1 MTKEEA
7 KKWGLILLAYGYGDQ
22 CDVVVKEKGINTVPL
37 SDVYVVDSGDCGVSE
52 DDYDI
57 MELSSPACPKP
68 FFIKELHWEYEEK
81 SYEDLVAKYI
91 KFPKDEIFYFA
102 REFIKAAASAEKAEA
117 DFFKMGR
124 FYLSKDPPNIQ
135 DNGYFIQVDK

>member
-37 SDVYVVDSGDCGVSE
+37 SDVYVVDSGDSGVRE
-52 DDYDI
+52 DCYDI

-68 FFIKELHWEYEEK
+68 FLIKELHWEYEEK
-81 SYEDLVAKYI
+81 SDENFVAKYI

-102 REFIKAAASAEKAEA
+102 RELIKAAASAEKAEA

-124 FYLSKDPPNIQ
+124 FFSKGDI
-135 DNGYFIQVDK
+135 DK

>member
-52 DDYDI
+52 DNYDI

-68 FFIKELHWEYEEK
+68 FLIKELHWEYEEK
-81 SYEDLVAKYI
+81 SDENFVAKYI

-102 REFIKAAASAEKAEA
+102 REFIKAAASAEKAEG
-117 DFFKMGR
+117 DFFKIGR
-124 FYLSKDPPNIQ
+124 FFSK
-135 DNGYFIQVDK
+135 GDKDERI

>member
-52 DDYDI
+52 DNYDI

-68 FFIKELHWEYEEK
+68 FLIKELHWEYEEK
-81 SYEDLVAKYI
+81 SDENFVAKYI

-102 REFIKAAASAEKAEA
+102 RELIKAAASAETAKV

-124 FYLSKDPPNIQ
+124 FFSK
-135 DNGYFIQVDK
+135 GDKN

>member
-37 SDVYVVDSGDCGVSE
+37 SDVYVVDSGDHGVSE

-57 MELSSPACPKP
+57 MELSSPACPK
-68 FFIKELHWEYEEK
+68 
-81 SYEDLVAKYI
+81 
-91 KFPKDEIFYFA
+91 
-102 REFIKAAASAEKAEA
+102 
-117 DFFKMGR
+117 G
-124 FYLSKDPPNIQ
+124 N
-135 DNGYFIQVDK
+135 

>member
-37 SDVYVVDSGDCGVSE
+37 SDVYVVDSGDHGVSE
-52 DDYDI
+52 DNYDI

-68 FFIKELHWEYEEK
+68 FLIKELHWEYEEK
-81 SYEDLVAKYI
+81 SEGELVAKCI
-91 KFPKDEIFYFA
+91 KFPKNEIFYFA
-102 REFIKAAASAEKAEA
+102 REFIKAAASAKTAEG

-124 FYLSKDPPNIQ
+124 FFNK
-135 DNGYFIQVDK
+135 GDKN

>member
-37 SDVYVVDSGDCGVSE
+37 SDVYVVDSGDHGVSE
-52 DDYDI
+52 DNYDI

-68 FFIKELHWEYEEK
+68 FLIKELHWEYEEK
-81 SYEDLVAKYI
+81 SDENFVAKYI

-102 REFIKAAASAEKAEA
+102 RELIKAAASAEKAEG

-124 FYLSKDPPNIQ
+124 FFSK
-135 DNGYFIQVDK
+135 VDK

>member
-1 MTKEEA
+1 MNKEEA
-7 KKWGLILLAYGYGDQ
+7 RKWGLILLAYGYGDQ

-37 SDVYVVDSGDCGVSE
+37 SDVYVVDSGDHGVSE
-52 DDYDI
+52 DNYDI

-68 FFIKELHWEYEEK
+68 FLIKELHWEYEEK
-81 SYEDLVAKYI
+81 SDENFVAKYI

-102 REFIKAAASAEKAEA
+102 REFIKAAASAEKAEG

-124 FYLSKDPPNIQ
+124 FFSK
-135 DNGYFIQVDK
+135 VDK

>member
-52 DDYDI
+52 DNYDI
-57 MELSSPACPKP
+57 MELSSPACPMP
-68 FFIKELHWEYEEK
+68 FLLKELHWEYEEK
-81 SYEDLVAKYI
+81 SDENFIAKYI
-91 KFPKDEIFYFA
+91 KFRKDEIFYFA
-102 REFIKAAASAEKAEA
+102 RELIKAAASAEKTEA
-117 DFFKMGR
+117 NFFKMGR
-124 FYLSKDPPNIQ
+124 FFSKGEKNER
-135 DNGYFIQVDK
+135 N

>member
-7 KKWGLILLAYGYGDQ
+7 KKWGLILLAYGYDEQ

-37 SDVYVVDSGDCGVSE
+37 SDVYVVDSGDSGVSE
-52 DDYDI
+52 DNYDI

-68 FFIKELHWEYEEK
+68 FLIKELHWEYEEK
-81 SYEDLVAKYI
+81 SDENFIAKYI

-102 REFIKAAASAEKAEA
+102 REFIKAAASAETAKA

-124 FYLSKDPPNIQ
+124 FFNKGDKD
-135 DNGYFIQVDK
+135 

>member
-37 SDVYVVDSGDCGVSE
+37 SDVYVVDSGDHGVSE
-52 DDYDI
+52 DNYDI

-68 FFIKELHWEYEEK
+68 FLIKELHWEYEEK
-81 SYEDLVAKYI
+81 SDENFVAKYI

-102 REFIKAAASAEKAEA
+102 REFIKAAASAEKAEG
-117 DFFKMGR
+117 DFFKIGR
-124 FYLSKDPPNIQ
+124 FFSKGDI
-135 DNGYFIQVDK
+135 DK

>member
-7 KKWGLILLAYGYGDQ
+7 QKWGLILLAYGFGDK
-22 CDVVVKEKGINTVPL
+22 CDIVVKEKGINTVPL
-37 SDVYVVDSGDCGVSE
+37 SDVYVVDSGDHGVSE

-68 FFIKELHWEYEEK
+68 FLIKELHWEYEEK

-102 REFIKAAASAEKAEA
+102 REFIKAAASAETAKA

-124 FYLSKDPPNIQ
+124 LFSKA
-135 DNGYFIQVDK
+135 DK

>member
-37 SDVYVVDSGDCGVSE
+37 SNVYVVDSSDCGVSE
-52 DDYDI
+52 DNYDI

-68 FFIKELHWEYEEK
+68 FLIKELHWEYEEK
-81 SYEDLVAKYI
+81 SDENFVAKYI

-102 REFIKAAASAEKAEA
+102 RELIKAAASAEKTEA

-124 FYLSKDPPNIQ
+124 FFSK
-135 DNGYFIQVDK
+135 VDK

>member
-22 CDVVVKEKGINTVPL
+22 CDVVIKEKGINTVPL
-37 SDVYVVDSGDCGVSE
+37 SDVYVVDSGDHGVSE

-57 MELSSPACPKP
+57 MELSSPAHPKL
-68 FFIKELHWEYEEK
+68 FLIKELHWEYEEK
-81 SYEDLVAKYI
+81 SDDNFVAKYI

-102 REFIKAAASAEKAEA
+102 RELIKAAASAETAKA
-117 DFFKMGR
+117 DFFKIGR
-124 FYLSKDPPNIQ
+124 FFDKSHS
-135 DNGYFIQVDK
+135 VDK

>member
-37 SDVYVVDSGDCGVSE
+37 SDVYVVDSGDHGVSE

-57 MELSSPACPKP
+57 MEVSCPAHPKL
-68 FFIKELHWEYEEK
+68 FLIKELHWEYEEK
-81 SYEDLVAKYI
+81 SDDNLED
-91 KFPKDEIFYFA
+91 KFFRKKKHKLPC
-102 REFIKAAASAEKAEA
+102 
-117 DFFKMGR
+117 
-124 FYLSKDPPNIQ
+124 
-135 DNGYFIQVDK
+135 V

>member
-7 KKWGLILLAYGYGDQ
+7 KKWGLILLAYGFGDK
-22 CDVVVKEKGINTVPL
+22 CDIVVKEKGINTVPL

-68 FFIKELHWEYEEK
+68 FLIKELHWEYEEK
-81 SYEDLVAKYI
+81 SDDNFVAKYI

-102 REFIKAAASAEKAEA
+102 RELIKAAASAGKAEG

-124 FYLSKDPPNIQ
+124 FFSKGDI
-135 DNGYFIQVDK
+135 DK

>member
-22 CDVVVKEKGINTVPL
+22 CDVVIKEKGINTVPL

-52 DDYDI
+52 DNYDI
-57 MELSSPACPKP
+57 KEVSCPACPMGVL
-68 FFIKELHWEYEEK
+68 IKELHWEYEEK
-81 SYEDLVAKYI
+81 SDDNFVVKYI

-102 REFIKAAASAEKAEA
+102 RELIKAAASAETAKA
-117 DFFKMGR
+117 DFFKIGR
-124 FYLSKDPPNIQ
+124 FFSKE
-135 DNGYFIQVDK
+135 G

>member
-37 SDVYVVDSGDCGVSE
+37 SDVYIVDSGDHGVSE
-52 DDYDI
+52 DNYDI
-57 MELSSPACPKP
+57 MELSSPACPKG
-68 FFIKELHWEYEEK
+68 FLIKELHWEYEEK
-81 SYEDLVAKYI
+81 FDDNFVAKYI

-102 REFIKAAASAEKAEA
+102 RELIKAAASAETAKA
-117 DFFKMGR
+117 DFFKIGR
-124 FYLSKDPPNIQ
+124 FFSK
-135 DNGYFIQVDK
+135 GDKN

>member
-1 MTKEEA
+1 MNKEET

-37 SDVYVVDSGDCGVSE
+37 SDVYVVDSGGCGVSE
-52 DDYDI
+52 DNYDI

-68 FFIKELHWEYEEK
+68 FLIKDLHCEYEEK
-81 SYEDLVAKYI
+81 SDDNFVAKYI

-102 REFIKAAASAEKAEA
+102 RELIKAAASAEKAES

-124 FYLSKDPPNIQ
+124 FFSKGDI
-135 DNGYFIQVDK
+135 DK

>member
-7 KKWGLILLAYGYGDQ
+7 RKWGLILLAYGYGDK

-37 SDVYVVDSGDCGVSE
+37 SDVYVVNSGDCGVSE
-52 DDYDI
+52 DNYDI

-68 FFIKELHWEYEEK
+68 FLFKELHWEYEEK
-81 SYEDLVAKYI
+81 SDDNFVAKYM

-102 REFIKAAASAEKAEA
+102 REFIKAATSAENSES

-124 FYLSKDPPNIQ
+124 FFDNIRSK
-135 DNGYFIQVDK
+135 

>member
-7 KKWGLILLAYGYGDQ
+7 QKWGLILLAYGFGDK
-22 CDVVVKEKGINTVPL
+22 CDIVVKEKGINTVPL
-37 SDVYVVDSGDCGVSE
+37 SDVYVVDSGDSGVSE

-68 FFIKELHWEYEEK
+68 FLIKELHWEYEEK
-81 SYEDLVAKYI
+81 SDENFIAKYI

-102 REFIKAAASAEKAEA
+102 REFIKAAASAEKAEG

-124 FYLSKDPPNIQ
+124 FFSK
-135 DNGYFIQVDK
+135 GDKN

>member
-37 SDVYVVDSGDCGVSE
+37 SDVYVVDSGDHGVSE
-52 DDYDI
+52 DNYDI

-68 FFIKELHWEYEEK
+68 FLIKELHWEYEEK
-81 SYEDLVAKYI
+81 SDENFVAKYI

-102 REFIKAAASAEKAEA
+102 RELIKAAASAEKAEG
-117 DFFKMGR
+117 DFFKIGR
-124 FYLSKDPPNIQ
+124 FFSK
-135 DNGYFIQVDK
+135 GDKNE

>member
-68 FFIKELHWEYEEK
+68 FLIKELHWEYEEK
-81 SYEDLVAKYI
+81 SDENFVAKYI

-102 REFIKAAASAEKAEA
+102 RELIKAAASAEKSGRR
-117 DFFKMGR
+117 FF
-124 FYLSKDPPNIQ
+124 Q
-135 DNGYFIQVDK
+135 NGAIF

>member
-1 MTKEEA
+1 MNKEEA

-37 SDVYVVDSGDCGVSE
+37 SDVYVVDSGDHGVSE
-52 DDYDI
+52 DNYDI

-68 FFIKELHWEYEEK
+68 FLIKELHWEYEEK
-81 SYEDLVAKYI
+81 SDENFVAKYI

-102 REFIKAAASAEKAEA
+102 RELIKAAASAEKAKA
-117 DFFKMGR
+117 DFFKIGR
-124 FYLSKDPPNIQ
+124 FFSKGDK
-135 DNGYFIQVDK
+135 DNE

>member
-22 CDVVVKEKGINTVPL
+22 CDVAVKEKGINTVPL

-52 DDYDI
+52 DNYDI
-57 MELSSPACPKP
+57 MELRSPACPAP
-68 FFIKELHWEYEEK
+68 FLLKELHWEYEEK
-81 SYEDLVAKYI
+81 SDENFVAKYI

-102 REFIKAAASAEKAEA
+102 REFIKAAASAETAKA
-117 DFFKMGR
+117 DFFKIGR
-124 FYLSKDPPNIQ
+124 FFDKSYS
-135 DNGYFIQVDK
+135 VDK

>member
-22 CDVVVKEKGINTVPL
+22 CDVAVKEKGINTVPL

-52 DDYDI
+52 DNYDI
-57 MELSSPACPKP
+57 MELRSPACPKP
-68 FFIKELHWEYEEK
+68 FLIKELHWEYEEK
-81 SYEDLVAKYI
+81 SDENFVAKYI

-102 REFIKAAASAEKAEA
+102 REFIKAAASAEKTEA
-117 DFFKMGR
+117 DFFKIGR
-124 FYLSKDPPNIQ
+124 FFSKE
-135 DNGYFIQVDK
+135 DKN

>member
-37 SDVYVVDSGDCGVSE
+37 SDVYVVDSGDHGVSE
-52 DDYDI
+52 DNYDI
-57 MELSSPACPKP
+57 MELTSPACPKP
-68 FFIKELHWEYEEK
+68 FLIKELHWEYEEK
-81 SYEDLVAKYI
+81 SDENFVAEYI

-102 REFIKAAASAEKAEA
+102 REFIKAAASAEKAEG

-124 FYLSKDPPNIQ
+124 FFSK
-135 DNGYFIQVDK
+135 GDKN

>member
-22 CDVVVKEKGINTVPL
+22 CDVVVKEKGINAIYL
-37 SDVYVVDSGDCGVSE
+37 SDIYVVDSGDCGVSE
-52 DDYDI
+52 DNYDI

-68 FFIKELHWEYEEK
+68 FLIKELHWEYEEK
-81 SYEDLVAKYI
+81 SDENFVAKYI

-102 REFIKAAASAEKAEA
+102 RELIKAAASAEKAEG
-117 DFFKMGR
+117 DFFKIGR
-124 FYLSKDPPNIQ
+124 FFSK
-135 DNGYFIQVDK
+135 GDKK

>member
-37 SDVYVVDSGDCGVSE
+37 SDVYVVDSGDSGVSE
-52 DDYDI
+52 NNYDI

-68 FFIKELHWEYEEK
+68 FLIKDLHWEYEEK
-81 SYEDLVAKYI
+81 SDDNFVAKYI

-102 REFIKAAASAEKAEA
+102 REFIKAAASAEKAEG

-124 FYLSKDPPNIQ
+124 FFSK
-135 DNGYFIQVDK
+135 GDKNN